1 MSFFSTEPGGAKDSE
16 RLFRRAEIV
25 PKENPGLA
33 PGATLCRR
41 SAASHRGRIFETS
54 AFTPGTRTTTPLL
67 RAPLETLGEHGN
79 LEYRLGVVPDSL
91 KSCEFLAIR
100 SQGSAAD
107 HVERFLVGS
116 RKGDADDVPRRR
128 NHAEVFSVRAEHL
141 NASSRRD
148 VKTPGRVDCHTVTV
162 AAGFELC
169 EISPVFERAVRQPV
183 ECDDNCAV

>member
-1 MSFFSTEPGGAKDSE
+1 MSFFGTEPRRGE
-16 RLFRRAEIV
+16 RFRNTLSPLIGAEIV

-67 RAPLETLGEHGN
+67 RAPLETPGEHRN
-79 LEYRLGVVPDSL
+79 LEYRLGVVSDSL
-91 KSCEFLAIR
+91 RRREFLAIR

-116 RKGDADDVPRRR
+116 RKGDADDVPRRW
-128 NHAEVFSVRAEHL
+128 NHAEVFSIRAEHL
-141 NASSRRD
+141 NAGSRRD
-148 VKTPGRVDCHTVTV
+148 VKTPGRVDCHTVTYPDP
-162 AAGFELC
+162 C
-169 EISPVFERAVRQPV
+169 RSSPPR
-183 ECDDNCAV
+183 